1 MTRAK
6 WKGPFMDKKF
16 LKSNKLKPNLLTIR
30 SRRSVI
36 PSYLVGKNVQIY
48 NGQTFKSVRITS
60 QKVGFK
66 FGEFAG
72 SRQKRSLN
80 KKKKKK

>member
-16 LKSNKLKPNLLTIR
+16 LKCNNLKSDFFTIR

-36 PSYLVGKNVQIY
+36 PSSFIGKNVQIY
-48 NGQTFKSVRITS
+48 NGQKFKKVYITAE
-60 QKVGFK
+60 KIGFK
-66 FGEFAG
+66 FGEFAS
-72 SRQKRSLN
+72 SRQKRNFN
-80 KKKKKK
+80 KKKKK